1 MKCKNDKMKKGIKW
15 YREKIIEMVG
25 QIEDVWIL
33 EQIYKFVINM
43 TEEGD

>member
-15 YREKIIEMVG
+15 YRKKIVEMVG

-33 EQIYKFVINM
+33 EQIHKFVINM

>member
-15 YREKIIEMVG
+15 YRKKIVEMVG

-33 EQIYKFVINM
+33 EHIHKFVIHM